1 MNVLKPLLAVMT
13 MQLATTFK
21 GVTPA
26 LATLDTQGMDL
37 HALVS
42 SLVLCSTHNF
52 EQILSLIARL
62 HQYLSIS
69 HFVLVRYI
77 PSGDMLMCGTYA

>member
-1 MNVLKPLLAVMT
+1 MT

-42 SLVLCSTHNF
+42 SLVLYLTHN
-52 EQILSLIARL
+52 
-62 HQYLSIS
+62 Y
-69 HFVLVRYI
+69 
-77 PSGDMLMCGTYA
+77 